1 MWTSVN
7 CKLFHRNRK
16 WRVRLLAVIIYRLL
30 ICYAI
35 WTLITPTAKCFF
47 VWRVLFIPDLSDS
60 LVHHL
65 HTKHTDSKFHSL
77 IFSCRLWQG
86 GHTILTVEQMR
97 GWKMAAISMNELTV
111 VSPVQGEVT
120 GSLSPVLTPKCDWRH
135 RLSLRSHRQPRNGP
149 AGEVSNW
156 TDWDNEYLNNILTCG
171 NCINYSL

>member
-1 MWTSVN
+1 M
-7 CKLFHRNRK
+7 LFEPLSRQLPSASLSGGFCLFRIYLI
-16 WRVRLLAVIIYRLL
+16 RLSSICIQNILILNSILLSSLADCDR
-30 ICYAI
+30 
-35 WTLITPTAKCFF
+35 
-47 VWRVLFIPDLSDS
+47 
-60 LVHHL
+60 
-65 HTKHTDSKFHSL
+65 
-77 IFSCRLWQG
+77 G

-97 GWKMAAISMNELTV
+97 GWKMAATSMNELTV